1 MRVANPSCVV
11 TSKAASLGGW
21 LSRLLETVL
30 NQNAPSSRCLGSQAE
45 DAIRTNVARE
55 DARIAQGLLASD
67 PQW

>member
-11 TSKAASLGGW
+11 TSKAASLGW
-21 LSRLLETVL
+21 LSRLLETSL
-30 NQNAPSSRCLGSQAE
+30 NSNAPSSRCLGSQAE

-67 PQW
+67 PRW